1 MSRSS
6 GVHDAHDLS
15 DRFGYTWLAAWSRVE
30 LGTMDVA
37 GGQLAEA
44 RAQLDEALDVSL
56 AIHINRNMALC
67 VVAFARL
74 AFGAA
79 QTISQVPFCTEGNI
93 TPAEST

>member
-1 MSRSS
+1 
-6 GVHDAHDLS
+6 
-15 DRFGYTWLAAWSRVE
+15 
-30 LGTMDVA
+30 MDVA

-74 AFGAA
+74 AFSAA
-79 QTISQVPFCTEGNI
+79 QPSPKSLFCTEGNI
-93 TPAEST
+93 TPADST

>member
-1 MSRSS
+1 
-6 GVHDAHDLS
+6 
-15 DRFGYTWLAAWSRVE
+15 
-30 LGTMDVA
+30 MDVA

-44 RAQLDEALDVSL
+44 RAQLDEALDVSR

-79 QTISQVPFCTEGNI
+79 QTISQVPFLHRGEHHPGRLHVTLR
-93 TPAEST
+93 